1 MVLCYRVNAPGSD
14 DIVSGNRTWY
24 NVLRNEDVSYG
35 HSDPDQDPCGY
46 RTLLVF
52 QLAEKYYHDQ
62 ATEFGL
68 TPDPTAD
75 GLYDALAP
83 GSEHE
88 WGRVGGTSEARPGG
102 SEEIVS
108 AKSVDLVTA
117 LQSGDL
123 DYAYEYRSVA
133 VQHGLNFIEL
143 DDHINSSKTSAEV
156 PGIEE
161 FYATASIEIKSGDTY
176 AAQYGAAIVDGITV
190 PCNAE
195 NEELAAEFIELL
207 LSTTGKQVMEVEN
220 GQPMLDPPI
229 CDHPENLPDLL
240 QPLFD

>member
-1 MVLCYRVNAPGSD
+1 VA
-14 DIVSGNRTWY
+14 I
-24 NVLRNEDVSYG
+24 E
-35 HSDPDQDPCGY
+35 HSW
-46 RTLLVF
+46 F
-52 QLAEKYYHDQ
+52 S
-62 ATEFGL
+62 L
-68 TPDPTAD
+68 TPDPNAD

-88 WGRVGGTSEARPGG
+88 RGRVGGTSEARPSG

-143 DDHINSSKTSAEV
+143 DDYVNLSKTSAEL
-156 PGIEE
+156 PGVEE
-161 FYATASIEIKSGDTY
+161 FYGTASIEIKSGDDY
-176 AAQYGAAIVDGITV
+176 AAKLGAAIVYGITIT
-190 PCNAE
+190 CNAE

-207 LSTTGKQVMEVEN
+207 LSATGKQVMEVEN
-220 GQPMLDPPI
+220 GQPMLDPPL
-229 CDHPENLPDLL
+229 CDHAENLPDLL
-240 QPLFD
+240 KPLFD